1 MAEQVK
7 AADAPAPALSFGN
20 FASKVESPSGGFNF
34 KAPEFNTG
42 KAGLFG
48 APTKFGETSDK
59 KDGDKKDD
67 DAANPEA
74 QESTAEF
81 TPVVQLDEVEVKTH
95 EEDEDVD
102 FKIRAKLFRFS
113 ETLLNKGS
121 GKKEWIERG
130 VGEVKLLKHRENSM
144 VRVLMRQEK
153 TMKIICN
160 HVVDPRIELEPNVGS
175 DRSWVWSAWDFSS
188 GELEDTIFAIRFG
201 NSDGAKEYKAAFEKA
216 KAHMKALKDGADG
229 APDAEADSAAEALAG
244 LSAGADKEK
253 P

>member
-1 MAEQVK
+1 MRFDVHA
-7 AADAPAPALSFGN
+7 
-20 FASKVESPSGGFNF
+20 
-34 KAPEFNTG
+34 
-42 KAGLFG
+42 
-48 APTKFGETSDK
+48 
-59 KDGDKKDD
+59 GDKKEEE
-67 DAANPEA
+67 ANPEA

-160 HVVDPRIELEPNVGS
+160 HLC
-175 DRSWVWSAWDFSS
+175 
-188 GELEDTIFAIRFG
+188 G
-201 NSDGAKEYKAAFEKA
+201 NQPVRRVCP
-216 KAHMKALKDGADG
+216 LDG
-229 APDAEADSAAEALAG
+229 APPRHRAG
-244 LSAGADKEK
+244 VASMAWRTTRRFSTNA

>member
-1 MAEQVK
+1 MSGFSFTGFAPPAGESGAEGGAPAPFAGF
-7 AADAPAPALSFGN
+7 AAPTIDGSKPAEGGLVFGAAAPAPAAGDDG
-20 FASKVESPSGGFNF
+20 ADGAEEPSAGPG
-34 KAPEFNTG
+34 PE
-42 KAGLFG
+42 
-48 APTKFGETSDK
+48 E
-59 KDGDKKDD
+59 
-67 DAANPEA
+67 
-74 QESTAEF
+74 ESTAEF

-201 NSDGAKEYKAAFEKA
+201 NSDGAKEYKEAFEKA

-229 APDAEADSAAEALAG
+229 EANAEADAAADALAG

>member
-7 AADAPAPALSFGN
+7 AADAPAPALSFGS
-20 FASKVESPSGGFNF
+20 FAKVESPSGGFDF
-34 KAPEFNTG
+34 KAPAFNANS
-42 KAGLFG
+42 AGLFG
-48 APTKFGETSDK
+48 APTKFGESPK
-59 KDGDKKDD
+59 KEGEKVDGE
-67 DAANPEA
+67 NPEA

-95 EEDEDVD
+95 EEEEDID
-102 FKIRAKLFRFS
+102 YKIRAKLFRFS

-160 HVVDPRIELEPNVGS
+160 HVVDPRLELEPNVGS

-201 NSDGAKEYKAAFEKA
+201 NSNGAQEYKAAFEKA
-216 KAHMKALKDGADG
+216 KAHMKALKDGADA
-229 APDAEADSAAEALAG
+229 APDAAADEAAEALSG

>member
-1 MAEQVK
+1 M
-7 AADAPAPALSFGN
+7 
-20 FASKVESPSGGFNF
+20 
-34 KAPEFNTG
+34 
-42 KAGLFG
+42 
-48 APTKFGETSDK
+48 
-59 KDGDKKDD
+59 
-67 DAANPEA
+67 
-74 QESTAEF
+74 
-81 TPVVQLDEVEVKTH
+81 VQLDEVEVKTH

-216 KAHMKALKDGADG
+216 KAATPLVLVSILLFFVSFAFLIDGTRVGLQRLTALLEYAVRISHSISCIHTQSVTRFGHNIGRGNFAR
-229 APDAEADSAAEALAG
+229 
-244 LSAGADKEK
+244 
-253 P
+253 

>member
-1 MAEQVK
+1 
-7 AADAPAPALSFGN
+7 
-20 FASKVESPSGGFNF
+20 
-34 KAPEFNTG
+34 
-42 KAGLFG
+42 
-48 APTKFGETSDK
+48 
-59 KDGDKKDD
+59 
-67 DAANPEA
+67 
-74 QESTAEF
+74 
-81 TPVVQLDEVEVKTH
+81 VEVKTH

-201 NSDGAKEYKAAFEKA
+201 NSDGAKEYKEAFEKA
-216 KAHMKALKDGADG
+216 KAHMRALKDGADG
-229 APDAEADSAAEALAG
+229 EANAEADAAADALAG

>member
-1 MAEQVK
+1 MISAQ
-7 AADAPAPALSFGN
+7 
-20 FASKVESPSGGFNF
+20 
-34 KAPEFNTG
+34 
-42 KAGLFG
+42 
-48 APTKFGETSDK
+48 
-59 KDGDKKDD
+59 
-67 DAANPEA
+67 ANPEA

-130 VGEVKLLKHRENSM
+130 VGEVKILKHRENSM

-229 APDAEADSAAEALAG
+229 APDAEADAAADALAG

>member
-1 MAEQVK
+1 MRKRHAIEQS
-7 AADAPAPALSFGN
+7 ARHLMS
-20 FASKVESPSGGFNF
+20 
-34 KAPEFNTG
+34 TQ
-42 KAGLFG
+42 
-48 APTKFGETSDK
+48 
-59 KDGDKKDD
+59 
-67 DAANPEA
+67 ANPEA

-175 DRSWVWSAWDFSS
+175 DRSGPGGISRRENSRTRSS
-188 GELEDTIFAIRFG
+188 
-201 NSDGAKEYKAAFEKA
+201 Y
-216 KAHMKALKDGADG
+216 
-229 APDAEADSAAEALAG
+229 
-244 LSAGADKEK
+244 
-253 P
+253 

>member
-1 MAEQVK
+1 MK
-7 AADAPAPALSFGN
+7 TTWSFDVH
-20 FASKVESPSGGFNF
+20 A
-34 KAPEFNTG
+34 
-42 KAGLFG
+42 
-48 APTKFGETSDK
+48 
-59 KDGDKKDD
+59 GDKKDD

-153 TMKIICN
+153 TMKIICMISASRGAAAPPR
-160 HVVDPRIELEPNVGS
+160 HRRASSPGEEVVGGLFF
-175 DRSWVWSAWDFSS
+175 DF
-188 GELEDTIFAIRFG
+188 
-201 NSDGAKEYKAAFEKA
+201 
-216 KAHMKALKDGADG
+216 
-229 APDAEADSAAEALAG
+229 EAVRTA
-244 LSAGADKEK
+244 
-253 P
+253 